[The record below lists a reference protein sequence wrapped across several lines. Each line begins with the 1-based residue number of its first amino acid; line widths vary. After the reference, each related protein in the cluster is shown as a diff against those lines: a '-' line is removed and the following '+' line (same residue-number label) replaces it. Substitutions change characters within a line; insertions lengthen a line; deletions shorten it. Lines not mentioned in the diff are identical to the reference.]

1 MKKIILLYILF
12 FSSLLLQAQTPAHD
26 MAKKLGNGYNFGNVM
41 SAKNEGDW
49 ADPITEFMMDD
60 VANAGFDHIR
70 LPVRWGS
77 HTTETAPYIIDEAW
91 LTRVE
96 EVVDW
101 ATERGLIVVLNAHG
115 EHWFIEEVT
124 KEDEVYTDPAK
135 WERFLAIWTQVSAHF
150 KDKSN
155 DELVFELI
163 NEPYFNMNKGLVDQ
177 LNVELVETVRK
188 DNPDRILMVVGGGDN
203 AIFAPQQ
210 MDPALFENDDKLIPW
225 FHYYWPNTFTKY
237 PETNNSIPD
246 WGTEQE
252 FASLRADFKNVK
264 QWADNLN
271 LPLYLGEFGSN
282 NLCSPLS
289 RAKYHQAVV
298 SLAEELEIPRAI
310 WCAGPKAN
318 KTVYNRKAGDWVE
331 GQLAPLFPKP
341 KRKNILFIMVDDLNT
356 DLTAFG
362 NEEVITPTFDK
373 LSQQGIQYA
382 NAQCSYPVCGPSRAS
397 FLTGTYPERNGI
409 TNLTL
414 KLEDT
419 APNLTTLPQFLAL
432 NGYRTGAV
440 GKVFDPRNV
449 DDGHNANSWTENY
462 KDPSHYEYPEEYGDF
477 VSGNNYRVEEGMSY
491 EKGPEG
497 VGDDGYQD
505 GQFTLEAIRM
515 MNKFSVTEQPF
526 FLSVGFKKP
535 HLPFIA
541 PQKYFDLYKDKE
553 ITLADYQKLPEGTD
567 IIAYKEPTELLGY
580 KDIPQTWD
588 DIYKDAEKVLDLE
601 KQKELL
607 TAYYACASYIDAQ
620 IGMLVDHL
628 EAIGEKENTLIVVS
642 SDHGFNLGD
651 HNMWGKHN
659 LLQNS
664 AQVPLIIIDPSK
676 RLKETER
683 AVQLIDLYPTI
694 CDYAYLPKP
703 TFLQGNSLYHNDE
716 EERAYPLDLAVT
728 YYKKNGKNGYSF
740 KKGNERYTLWTNDKD
755 MTPLNVP
762 FSEVTA
768 FHEEFYAYANNQ
780 ALETKNEINNA
791 GYSIKI
797 AQIKQDVEQWWN
809 QYYATNE
816 EKISGN
822 IIKTNPSF
830 ESGVEEGWITTVKD
844 GLGIEYQ
851 LQNDLH
857 PVTSS
862 KSAGFH
868 ITANG
873 GNFSNLGYRTL
884 DHVIG
889 FSIPE
894 AQKFIVRFSVYS
906 DVDTEIRFQLQLDK
920 GADKI
925 NSDAIVIEKDSLYT
939 IEREITSNLKGMT
952 NLRLLFQLGKV
963 VGTIHIDDVFVSVDG
978 ALDDNLFLQEAIN
991 ATVIGYQNGDHKNS
1005 VTQNIYLPTQSSYES
1020 TVTWTSYAEDF
1031 VKVEGDSGFI
1041 TTPEIER
1048 SVRLDAE
1055 IKYKHLVGHK
1065 TFVIKLK
1072 GDVSSELKALEKDV
1086 YITFQE
1092 SDSAQSVT
1100 QNINFMIPE
1109 SDGLEVEWISSDNTI
1124 ITVNGTEGVVQ
1135 QSEQNENILV
1145 TAILKMGDDELIKT
1159 FDLTV
1164 IKKETEEPPT
1174 SIAPQLHFK
1183 LYPNP
1188 ASDLL
1193 YIQGLNLNKKY
1204 VSIYSIDG
1212 RKVKE
1217 FQVSKSLETL
1227 DISTFQKGIYIL
1239 QIDKT
1244 RKKFI
1249 KN

>member
-1 MKKIILLYILF
+1 MKKFILIYFLLF
-12 FSSLLLQAQTPAHD
+12 FSSLLQAQTPAHD
-26 MAKKLGNGYNFGNVM
+26 MAKRLGNGYNFGNVM

-49 ADPITEFMMDD
+49 ADPIEEFMMDD
-60 VANAGFDHIR
+60 VAAAGFDHIR

-77 HTTETAPYIIDEAW
+77 HTTETPPYTIDEAW
-91 LTRVE
+91 LLRVE

-135 WERFLAIWTQVSAHF
+135 WERFLAIWTQISAHF

-210 MDPALFENDDKLIPW
+210 MDPALFENEDKLIPW

-246 WGTEQE
+246 WGTAEE
-252 FASLRADFKNVK
+252 YASLRADFENVK

-289 RAKYHQAVV
+289 RAKYHQAVAT
-298 SLAEELEIPRAI
+298 LAEELEIPRAI

-331 GQLAPLFPKP
+331 GQLQPLFPKTQ
-341 KRKNILFIMVDDLNT
+341 RKNILFIMVDDLNT

-362 NEEVITPTFDK
+362 NEEVITPTFDQ

-414 KLEDT
+414 KLEET
-419 APNLTTLPQFLAL
+419 APNLTTLPQYLAL
-432 NGYRTGAV
+432 NGYRTAAV

-449 DDGHNANSWTENY
+449 DDGHNTTSWTDDY
-462 KDPSHYEYPEEYGDF
+462 KDPNHYDYPEEYGDF
-477 VSGNNYRVEEGMSY
+477 VSGNNYRVEAGVSY

-505 GQFTLEAIRM
+505 GQFTLEAIKV

-535 HLPFIA
+535 HLPFVA
-541 PQKYFDLYKDKE
+541 PQKYFDLYEGKT
-553 ITLADYQKLPEGTD
+553 ITLANYQKLPEGTD
-567 IIAYKEPTELLGY
+567 SIAYKAPSELLGY
-580 KDIPQTWD
+580 KDIPQTWE
-588 DIYKDAEKVLDLE
+588 DIYKDAEKVLNLE
-601 KQKELL
+601 KQRELL

-628 EAIGEKENTLIVVS
+628 EAIGEKDNTLIIVS

-664 AQVPLIIIDPSK
+664 AQVPLIIIDPSE
-676 RLKETER
+676 RLKESER

-728 YYKKNGKNGYSF
+728 YYKRNGKNGYSF
-740 KKGNERYTLWTNDKD
+740 KKGNERYTLWTSNKE

-762 FSEVTA
+762 YSEVTA
-768 FHEEFYAYANNQ
+768 FHEEFYIYENSQ
-780 ALETKNEINNA
+780 AIETINEVNNA
-791 GYSIKI
+791 EYSNKI
-797 AQIKQDVEQWWN
+797 ALLKQDVEQWWN

-816 EKISGN
+816 ERVNGN
-822 IIKTNPSF
+822 LIKTNPSF
-830 ESGVEEGWITTVKD
+830 ENGVEEGWITTSKE

-851 LQNDLH
+851 LQNDTH
-857 PVTSS
+857 PTTSS
-862 KSAGFH
+862 KSAAFH
-868 ITANG
+868 ITSNG
-873 GNFSNLGYRTL
+873 GNFSNLGFRTL
-884 DHVIG
+884 DHAIG
-889 FSIPE
+889 FPTAE
-894 AQKFIVRFSVYS
+894 AQKFLVKFSVYA
-906 DVDTEIRFQLQLDK
+906 DVDTELRFQLQLDK
-920 GADKI
+920 GVDKI
-925 NSDAIVIEKDSLYT
+925 NSETIVIEKDRLYQV
-939 IEREITSNLKGMT
+939 EQEITATMEGMT
-952 NLRLLFQLGKV
+952 TLRLLLQLGKV
-963 VGTIHIDDVFVSVDG
+963 VGTIYIDDVFVSVDG

-991 ATVIGYQNGDHKNS
+991 ATEIGFQHEDHKNN
-1005 VTQNIYLPTQSSYES
+1005 VVHNIYLPTQSSYEA
-1020 TVTWTSYAEDF
+1020 TVTWTSHAEDL
-1031 VKVEGDSGFI
+1031 VKVQGDSGLV
-1041 TTPEIER
+1041 TTPEIEHAI
-1048 SVRLDAE
+1048 RLDAE

-1065 TFVIKLK
+1065 SFVIKLK
-1072 GDVSSELKALEKDV
+1072 GEMSSELKALEKEV
-1086 YITFQE
+1086 YIGFNE
-1092 SDSAQSVT
+1092 NDDVQSVT
-1100 QNINFMIPE
+1100 QNIHLHAPE
-1109 SDGLEVEWISSDNTI
+1109 RTGLEVQWVSSNSNI
-1124 ITVNGTEGVVQ
+1124 IEIDGTKGIVKPT
-1135 QSEQNENILV
+1135 EQNEKIIITTL
-1145 TAILKMGDDELIKT
+1145 LKLGEEELIKT
-1159 FDLTV
+1159 YELTV
-1164 IKKETEEPPT
+1164 IKTETEIPPT
-1174 SIAPQLHFK
+1174 SITPPVDFK

-1188 ASDLL
+1188 AFDLL
-1193 YIQGLNLNKKY
+1193 YIRGLNLNKKDVY
-1204 VSIYSIDG
+1204 IFGIDG
-1212 RKVKE
+1212 REVNG
-1217 FQVSKSLETL
+1217 FQINESMEAF
-1227 DISTFQKGIYIL
+1227 DISTLQSGVYIL

-1249 KN
+1249 KQ